1 MTYEE
6 MERSMEYI
14 QHHVVS
20 LEQLQEESEQRRAK
34 FEANVQ
40 RSIESILEQQAKN
53 TSDIAQ
59 LVTLGTKLARR
70 QLQADR
76 HLAKTDKQLAE
87 IAVQVAETGGQ
98 LAQVVA
104 IQGKLTEAQQRTDAK
119 FNAFLSALERRF
131 GGNGRGR
138 KSH

>member
-6 MERSMEYI
+6 MERSMEFL
-14 QHHVVS
+14 QHHLVS
-20 LEQLQEESEQRRAK
+20 LEQLQEESEQRRTK
-34 FEANVQ
+34 SEANVQ

-53 TSDIAQ
+53 TSAIDR
-59 LVTLGTKLARR
+59 LVVLGAKLARR
-70 QLQADR
+70 QLQTDR
-76 HLAKTDKQLAE
+76 QLARTDKQLAE
-87 IAVQVAETGGQ
+87 IAVQ
-98 LAQVVA
+98 LSQVVES
-104 IQGKLTEAQQRTDAK
+104 QKQLTEAQQHTDAR